1 MDCET
6 GQWYLLASKRRE
18 EERAKINLERQGYK
32 VYLPMVQRERQGA
45 RGRKR
50 VRFEAL
56 FPQYLFIQL
65 SSTTDSWAPI
75 RSTFG
80 VSRLV
85 GFGRHKNAYPP
96 VPEGIVEQ
104 LRAHEQEDGLHRQQ
118 TEASS
123 MGDNVSINNGLYRE
137 LEAIYR
143 MDDGTHRAMALIEM
157 LSKPQPCE

>member
-1 MDCET
+1 MDSGT
-6 GQWYLLASKRRE
+6 RQWYLLASKRRE

-45 RGRKR
+45 RGQKR
-50 VRFEAL
+50 GRLEAL

-65 SSTTDSWAPI
+65 SSTIDSWAPI

-80 VSRLV
+80 VSGLV
-85 GFGRHKNAYPP
+85 GFGAHKNAYPP

-104 LRAHEQEDGLHRQQ
+104 LRAHEEEDGLHRLQ

-123 MGDNVSINNGLYRE
+123 MGNKVSKTNGPYRE
-137 LEAIYR
+137 LEAVYR

-157 LSKPQPCE
+157 LGKPQPCE